1 MMSKSTSSS
10 DMGDGSQ
17 KEGKMDKP
25 APFPRPQSADFEFYS
40 KWSFPFFE
48 KFRDYSK
55 NPVENPGLI
64 ILEGVHE
71 RLPLHLHATGHSGQV
86 TLSSI
91 TINSNVGSV

>member
-55 NPVENPGLI
+55 NPVENPGLYFI
-64 ILEGVHE
+64 
-71 RLPLHLHATGHSGQV
+71 
-86 TLSSI
+86 
-91 TINSNVGSV
+91 GSVFGLILLQSFFFFSVFGLIFWEANN